1 MSETVLTK
9 DRICTVLR
17 EKLYSM
23 ADNENQT
30 EYKALQLK
38 WALPVE
44 STQGLISLYE
54 NIISVLGYVQKNEC
68 NRDTTDKIIENDVRS
83 MVSGL

>member
-1 MSETVLTK
+1 MSKTALTK
-9 DRICTVLR
+9 DRVCTVLW

-30 EYKALQLK
+30 EYKPLQLK

-54 NIISVLGYVQKNEC
+54 NIISILDYLQKNEC
-68 NRDTTDKIIENDVRS
+68 NSFN
-83 MVSGL
+83 